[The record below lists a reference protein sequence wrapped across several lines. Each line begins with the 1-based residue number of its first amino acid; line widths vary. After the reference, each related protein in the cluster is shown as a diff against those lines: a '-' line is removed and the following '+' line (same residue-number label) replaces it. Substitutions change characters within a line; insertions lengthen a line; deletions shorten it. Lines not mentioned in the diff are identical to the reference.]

1 MARRSKK
8 NGKQDAN
15 RPEGVEGVNILT
27 DTQYGVYVDGAEE
40 TIEMYERGDLTSEQ
54 LYNTIL
60 DLPVVYRSRPES
72 VESSEE

>member
-1 MARRSKK
+1 M
-8 NGKQDAN
+8 
-15 RPEGVEGVNILT
+15 T

-60 DLPVVYRSRPES
+60 DLDVVYRSRPES

>member
-1 MARRSKK
+1 M
-8 NGKQDAN
+8 
-15 RPEGVEGVNILT
+15 T